1 MVSPTLLQCI
11 FAAWL
16 ALASFALIAPSTA
29 SAAGPPSSTAL
40 AIEKGT
46 LGAEALHD
54 GRWEDAVDAFTA
66 ALPHAEAS
74 GDAAL
79 LAKIQR
85 GLGKAHDTL
94 EHHADALRHYRAY
107 LALNIDEPL
116 KRREVELR
124 VADLERVLRAGLV
137 VRVEAP
143 GARIT
148 VDGEV
153 VTSADG
159 SVDVTP
165 GRHVVRVTAP
175 GHQDHEEAVQVDG
188 GATVT
193 LVVRMRR
200 LGAGSGCLSPMDP
213 KSPAVESGPGATPYV
228 LLTVGLVVV
237 GGGVTSFL
245 LGDAAHGDLQGYQDD
260 AAWNDSLN
268 GPVSP
273 RTREEALAKSDEGS
287 LLKTIGVIGIG
298 AGAGLALVGT
308 IMALAGGD
316 SNESEGT
323 IHVVPGAP
331 GAPLGFGFGG
341 RF

>member
-1 MVSPTLLQCI
+1 MRVDRLIRNLLLVVVSAMSLD
-11 FAAWL
+11 AW
-16 ALASFALIAPSTA
+16 IPGTA

-54 GRWEDAVDAFTA
+54 GRWEDAVEAFTA

-74 GDAAL
+74 GDAGL

-200 LGAGSGCLSPMDP
+200 LGAGSGGLSSMDL
-213 KSPAVESGPGATPYV
+213 KAPAVQSGPGATPLQEGHYHSWNADQAACCLRCHALGALRRMKVSGTATPPGSRATAKYV
-228 LLTVGLVVV
+228 L
-237 GGGVTSFL
+237 SR
-245 LGDAAHGDLQGYQDD
+245 
-260 AAWNDSLN
+260 
-268 GPVSP
+268 SP
-273 RTREEALAKSDEGS
+273 T
-287 LLKTIGVIGIG
+287 
-298 AGAGLALVGT
+298 
-308 IMALAGGD
+308 
-316 SNESEGT
+316 
-323 IHVVPGAP
+323 
-331 GAPLGFGFGG
+331 
-341 RF
+341 

>member
-1 MVSPTLLQCI
+1 MRSSIPIRCF

-16 ALASFALIAPSTA
+16 SLASLASIAPSSA
-29 SAAGPPSSTAL
+29 SAAPPVTSTSL
-40 AIEKGT
+40 AVEKGT
-46 LGAEALHD
+46 LGAQALHN
-54 GRWEDAVDAFTA
+54 GRWQDAVDAFTE

-74 GDAAL
+74 GDRAL

-85 GLGKAHDTL
+85 GLGLAHDTL
-94 EHHADALRHYRAY
+94 EHQADALRHYQAY

-116 KRREVELR
+116 KRREVEIR

-137 VRVEAP
+137 VRVEVS

-159 SVDVTP
+159 AVEVSP
-165 GRHVVRVTAP
+165 GRHVVRVTAT

-200 LGAGSGCLSPMDP
+200 LEVGPDDVSAKAPKASVHETGSS
-213 KSPAVESGPGATPYV
+213 ATPYV
-228 LLTVGLVVV
+228 LLTIGLVVA
-237 GGGVTSFL
+237 GGGITSFL
-245 LGDAAHGDLQGYQDD
+245 LGDAEHARLQGYQDN
-260 AAWNDSLN
+260 AVWNDALQAS
-268 GPVSP
+268 VSP
-273 RTREEALAKSDEGS
+273 QTREEAIGKSEQGT
-287 LLKTIGVIGIG
+287 LLKTIGIVSIG

-308 IMALAGGD
+308 ILALAGGD
-316 SNESEGT
+316 SNEPKGS
-323 IHVVPGAP
+323 IHLVPGTSRS
-331 GAPLGFGFGG
+331 PLGFGIGG
-341 RF
+341 SF